1 MNTNNKTTI
10 KRPEIPGL
18 VLMVISIF
26 AVVYP
31 VPPLLLKS
39 IYMLMIPFTV
49 LVILWGTSSNVEY
62 SMGEVSHETV
72 KGDEESCSVG
82 EGSRVDGGSR
92 NSKKRFAGT
101 R

>member
-1 MNTNNKTTI
+1 MNTNNKTI
-10 KRPEIPGL
+10 MKRPEIPGL

-62 SMGEVSHETV
+62 SMGEVSHETM
-72 KGDEESCSVG
+72 GHEESGCSVG
-82 EGSRVDGGSR
+82 DGSRADGGSR